1 MQKSKEKRSLRKLKE
16 SISKLRAEITKKT
29 QKDWKDYGV
38 CISCSVYRPIGEL
51 QSGHFYS
58 RIHDYTTA
66 LLTREENLNLQCVP
80 CNYYKRGNA
89 QGYASGLVRK
99 YGVAI
104 LGLLEEAKK
113 TSKRYK
119 YSELEEIER
128 GIKEKLAKLEK
139 L

>member
-66 LLTREENLNLQCVP
+66 LLTHEENLNLQCVP
-80 CNYYKRGNA
+80 CNYYKRGNP

-99 YGVAI
+99 YGVDI
-104 LGLLEEAKK
+104 LGLLEKAKK
-113 TSKRYK
+113 KDTYWGIKALK
-119 YSELEEIER
+119 ALLEEY
-128 GIKEKLAKLEK
+128 KEKLSNIS
-139 L
+139 